1 VRCAEDVEDLAQA
14 LFADHFAHADDLG
27 VLSGH
32 TDRQVALGDTQD
44 EVLLFHALDGP
55 SLDCL
60 DECGPVVGVNNGL
73 ADTENHRFETP
84 FAVSR
89 VTRSGSDVSPCP

>member
-1 VRCAEDVEDLAQA
+1 MWHLRLSPRQAQGRDWEQAA
-14 LFADHFAHADDLG
+14 LQHLKHQN
-27 VLSGH
+27 H
-32 TDRQVALGDTQD
+32 
-44 EVLLFHALDGP
+44 EVLLFHALDRS

-89 VTRSGSDVSPCP
+89 VTRGGPGFLP